1 MGFYVIVELCLCACL
16 GIGDGRTSRLAAVG
30 FASHG
35 RSYFTSQFF
44 FSGIFPLM
52 LFFFLSWTPSWGL
65 EVRQPLGVD
74 CAARSV
80 RALEAGK
87 SPTLFFLSVSHLSV

>member
-35 RSYFTSQFF
+35 RSYFTSQFYF
-44 FSGIFPLM
+44 FWNFSSSV
-52 LFFFLSWTPSWGL
+52 FLLLILDPIMGAGSEATPRGGL
-65 EVRQPLGVD
+65 
-74 CAARSV
+74 CSSV
-80 RALEAGK
+80 RT
-87 SPTLFFLSVSHLSV
+87 SP